1 MEAFSLQK
9 IEILEEE
16 VSKARGQVN
25 LVDEAECRTRFVQL
39 LKP

>member
-9 IEILEEE
+9 VEMLEE

-39 LKP
+39 VKP